1 VQKLHISDCLN
12 FEDRQFFHESELTAI
27 NGLATDCTKGMRRLY
42 FPYTLRTFLLAFT
55 LFLSVQ
61 LPALAVSGPSLR
73 TGLWV
78 TQPIVGEKAENLEAQ
93 VRANPHLSGV
103 CLHIG
108 WKDIEKEPGQFDFSA
123 IDKAV
128 AVLRRIGMKYE
139 LGIKPGV
146 ETPAFVYQQG
156 AQSFQTQ
163 VTNPHRANFGATVTI
178 PVSWDPKYQEGF
190 SRLIS
195 KVGERYG
202 SDPLCVSVV
211 LTCANFMSNEMH
223 LPKTREDRAK
233 WKAMGDYGTK
243 LLDVYKKYTDE
254 WAKAFPKQQVTL
266 HLSQTLDLPSPFFS
280 RIIEYGLSKYPER
293 FTIQNCQLTGRRED
307 TGTLSYDLIQKYQ
320 DRAHHGFQSVA
331 GFSHGGERMGSIEMA
346 VLNVV
351 HAKGEYWEVWRGDGI
366 NAQITAAI
374 ATAWAEGRKLG
385 YDGYKQKLIAQGRY
399 QEQSGGRHRGAGRHS
414 QRRAGLVPEDTED

>member
-1 VQKLHISDCLN
+1 LRLDASLLP
-12 FEDRQFFHESELTAI
+12 ETAG
-27 NGLATDCTKGMRRLY
+27 NGLVNGYRKHMRP
-42 FPYTLRTFLLAFT
+42 PYSPHPIWIFLLV
-55 LFLSVQ
+55 LGLSLSGH
-61 LPALAVSGPSLR
+61 LPVLAVSGPSLR

-103 CLHIG
+103 CLHVG

-123 IDKAV
+123 IDKTV
-128 AVLRRIGMKYE
+128 AVLRRIGTKYE

-146 ETPAFVYQQG
+146 ETPTFLYKQG
-156 AQSFQTQ
+156 AKSFETN
-163 VTNPHRANFGATVTI
+163 VRNPHRPNFGAAVTI
-178 PVSWDPKYQEGF
+178 PIPWDSKYQESF
-190 SRLIS
+190 SRLIT
-195 KVGERYG
+195 KVGERYS

-223 LPKTREDRAK
+223 LPKAPEDRAK
-233 WKAMGDYGTK
+233 WSAMGDYGTK

-266 HLSQTLDLPSPFFS
+266 HLSQTLDLPSSFFD

-307 TGTLSYDLIQKYQ
+307 TGTLSYDLIQKYR

-351 HAKGEYWEVWRGDGI
+351 HAGGEYWELWRGDGE

-374 ATAWAEGRKLG
+374 ATAWDEGRKLG
-385 YDGYKQKLIAQGRY
+385 YDGYKQKLVSEGRY
-399 QEQSGGRHRGAGRHS
+399 QEQGRGHRGGRGRRGGRK
-414 QRRAGLVPEDTED
+414 ALLVPDG